1 MSFVTTSP
9 TSRRIRQNFDVVEY
23 EQTGKWSKRFGGALS
38 WAKNKTTDAYK
49 GLKKNAKDFRDG
61 YSEEEARRVE
71 GAKSIEAA
79 GQTDTK
85 LYNCVTQTGNRIQF

>member
-23 EQTGKWSKRFGGALS
+23 EQTGKWSKRLGGALS

-49 GLKKNAKDFRDG
+49 SLKKNAKDFRDG
-61 YSEEEARRVE
+61 YSEEEAKKE
-71 GAKSIEAA
+71 GAKSIEVP
-79 GQTDTK
+79 GQTDAK
-85 LYNCVTQTGNRIQF
+85 LYNCVTQTGNRIKF